1 MATATLPA
9 KPNGAARSLSTTTTE
24 PGVRLL
30 PAHSPPAEALDA
42 VQRLAE
48 AAEKAAHARFE
59 LMIHKATSKAQGL
72 IDNASDRASDIL
84 HTAGL
89 MAAAGI
95 VGLSAWI
102 FLSVG
107 LALYLTPLV
116 GRDTATLIVGAI
128 QLVGAAALFLFARK
142 SGAKERAKRAEPDH
156 GDHNNV
162 DAGKH
167 AGKKP

>member
-1 MATATLPA
+1 MATAALPH
-9 KPNGAARSLSTTTTE
+9 KSNGSAQSLASLTAE
-24 PGVRLL
+24 PGMRLL

-59 LMIHKATSKAQGL
+59 LMVHKATSKAQGVV
-72 IDNASDRASDIL
+72 DTAGDRASAIVQN
-84 HTAGL
+84 AGL

-95 VGLSAWI
+95 VALSSWI

-107 LALYLTPLV
+107 LALALTPHV
-116 GRDTATLIVGAI
+116 GRHWAMLIVGGI
-128 QLVGAAALFLFARK
+128 QLIGAGALFVVAKK
-142 SGAKERAKRAEPDH
+142 SGAKESAKRNFAE
-156 GDHNNV
+156 
-162 DAGKH
+162 DADYNAADIKAG